1 MEYAVSDKTGRNGC
15 EGMNPPVPAYNC
27 FDGLSP
33 LGTGL
38 AVGVAVAI
46 YVILRRNSLRRFFFL
61 LIFIVLLLAGMR
73 YHRAVGRMV
82 FTMPYRDKILTYA
95 VDRQLDPNLVAAVIY
110 VESGFKPDV
119 ISKKGAR
126 GLMQVMPE
134 TADWVAQQI
143 GAPKVTLENLMEEET
158 NIKLGTW
165 YLRYLLDQ
173 FNQDLVQTLAAY
185 NAGLNRIKEWQGSG
199 TWNGRLSGL
208 QQIPYPE
215 TRVYVAKVLRMY
227 KVYGYLY
234 Q

>member
-1 MEYAVSDKTGRNGC
+1 
-15 EGMNPPVPAYNC
+15 MNLPVPAYNV

-46 YVILRRNSLRRFFFL
+46 YAILRRNSLRRFLFL
-61 LIFIVLLLAGMR
+61 LVFIGLLMLGMV

-82 FTMPYRDKILTYA
+82 FTMPYRETILEYA
-95 VDRQLDPNLVAAVIY
+95 GDRRLDPNLVAAVIY
-110 VESGFKPDV
+110 VESGFKPGV
-119 ISKKGAR
+119 ISNKGAR

-134 TADWVAQQI
+134 TADWVARQI
-143 GAPKVTLENLMEEET
+143 GAPKVSPEGLMEEEI

-173 FNQDLVQTLAAY
+173 FNQDPVRSLAAY
-185 NAGLNRIKEWQGSG
+185 NAGLTRIKEWQDSG

-215 TRVYVAKVLRMY
+215 TRKYVAKVLRMY

-234 Q
+234 R